1 MSTITQESVEHVLR
15 EFQDPETGRSV
26 METGQ
31 IEDLQVA
38 PTTISLKLGLTS
50 YAAPVWEETRA
61 ALHERLASRFPGA
74 ESIEIELVGCRRPPI
89 PKGQVGLTAKSVI
102 AVGSGK
108 GGVGKSTVAVCLA
121 LALKRMGC
129 HVGLLDADVYGPSV
143 PHLLGLEG
151 QIAVD
156 EEKRMIPIDC
166 DGMPVHSMGFL
177 VPKEQAVVWRGPML
191 HGSLTQLLGGTR
203 WGELD
208 YLIVDMP
215 PGTGDVALSL
225 SQVLGPTGAVVVCTP
240 QEVALLDAV
249 KAIAMF
255 RQVRIPILGMV
266 ENMSGFLCPGCQK
279 RYEIFGSGGARR
291 EAERQEVPFLGE
303 VPLSIPIRER
313 GDEGQMRQLFDE
325 PQLAPYFERVAF
337 QLVKDLV
344 RRNTFQPPT
353 TELPVIG

>member
-1 MSTITQESVEHVLR
+1 MSEINRESVEQVLR
-15 EFQDPETGRSV
+15 EFKDPETGRSV

-31 IEDLQVA
+31 VEDLEVSPERIA
-38 PTTISLKLGLTS
+38 LRLGLTT

-61 ALHERLASRFPGA
+61 ALHERLATRFPQVDT
-74 ESIEIELVGCRRPPI
+74 IDIELVVCRRPPI
-89 PKGQVGLTAKSVI
+89 PKGQVGLTAKNVI

-108 GGVGKSTVAVCLA
+108 GGVGKSTVAACLA
-121 LALKRMGC
+121 LALQRMGSQ
-129 HVGLLDADVYGPSV
+129 VGLLDADVYGPSI

-177 VPKEQAVVWRGPML
+177 VPKEEAVVWRGPML

-208 YLIVDMP
+208 YLVVDMP

-249 KAIAMF
+249 KAITMF
-255 RQVRIPILGMV
+255 RKVRIPILGMV
-266 ENMSGFLCPGCQK
+266 ENMSGFLCPGCQQ

-291 EAERQEVPFLGE
+291 EAERLEVPFLGE
-303 VPLSIPIRER
+303 VPLSIPIREQ
-313 GDEGQMRQLFDE
+313 GDAGQMRQLFDD
-325 PQLAPYFERVAF
+325 PQLAPYFERIAF

-344 RRNTFQPPT
+344 RRNTYQPPA